1 MYFIGCNL
9 NLWVNETDSY
19 FVISSDDDGPRH
31 MIINTEWGAFG
42 DHSELDFIR
51 TKWDEAVDAGSL
63 NPGKKRPRLWFR
75 KINLITLI
83 CKARIRWNKK
93 NVPLVYNNVYLRQW
107 HLIFITDQYA
117 NCCVL
122 IVKNF
127 NVLLFRQTNFRK
139 DDLRNVHGRTHQTG
153 YQF

>member
-75 KINLITLI
+75 KINLITLL
-83 CKARIRWNKK
+83 CKARTRWNKK
-93 NVPLVYNNVYLRQW
+93 KSYCL
-107 HLIFITDQYA
+107 
-117 NCCVL
+117 
-122 IVKNF
+122 
-127 NVLLFRQTNFRK
+127 
-139 DDLRNVHGRTHQTG
+139 
-153 YQF
+153 